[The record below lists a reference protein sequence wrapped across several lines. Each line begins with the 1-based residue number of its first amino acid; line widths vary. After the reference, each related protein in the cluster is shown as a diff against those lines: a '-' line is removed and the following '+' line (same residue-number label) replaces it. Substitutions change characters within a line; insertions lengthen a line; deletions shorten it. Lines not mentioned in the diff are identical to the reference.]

1 MKKKSKEYSSSSE
14 DEACIEALKEATDQD
29 FFKNSFF
36 SSEKSLE
43 DDSKSQVSKTDGE
56 TQKKEKIKVESLEEF
71 ENHGLSQSC
80 RDFIAKKF
88 REELEKDTVF
98 VDRGPELKNPNNSN
112 SNEETGIK
120 LFSSSNTVLT
130 GIVDTV
136 EPKILKKRK
145 KTSIPFNEKDNL
157 KKCVEVAVNPED
169 IISQKETKFWT
180 DRKIREPFKY
190 KKQKNGLLTE
200 IK

>member
-88 REELEKDTVF
+88 REELEKYV
-98 VDRGPELKNPNNSN
+98 GKN
-112 SNEETGIK
+112 
-120 LFSSSNTVLT
+120 L
-130 GIVDTV
+130 
-136 EPKILKKRK
+136 
-145 KTSIPFNEKDNL
+145 
-157 KKCVEVAVNPED
+157 
-169 IISQKETKFWT
+169 
-180 DRKIREPFKY
+180 
-190 KKQKNGLLTE
+190 
-200 IK
+200 